1 MSTGLTL
8 TLHLLELKHQQNHDS
23 NHCSIC
29 QQLLIT
35 PSKCALEPE
44 LRLPDTD
51 LLKDNIEF
59 LPQLYVTAFHH
70 KPFNPRPPPYCVD
83 KPALILSFL

>member
-1 MSTGLTL
+1 MATGLTL

-23 NHCSIC
+23 NHCSIY
-29 QQLLIT
+29 QQLLIKS
-35 PSKCALEPE
+35 SKFIAEPE
-44 LRLPDTD
+44 LSIPDID
-51 LLKDNIEF
+51 LFKDYIEF
-59 LPQLYVTAFHH
+59 PIQFYVTAFHH